1 MRTVENCML
10 SFLSFSRAVL
20 LYLQGVNWRL
30 HALHI
35 YTYSI
40 AALVNTQFVAKKTYV
55 ALSNAVTDEEYVFFK
70 NDPVPYS
77 LQKVVYSGPATSDP
91 VWTYNLTKNTFTA
104 ANRSTRYMRLPWLS
118 SIIKYND
125 MKLYSLDEFIDTMRF
140 SEIGA
145 TPPDVQILL
154 SAWSLFSG
162 IVLDKNLEMNLI
174 VINHDGNEDRFALHT
189 RSFIV
194 EELDE
199 VQLLPDLLRE
209 ETT

>member
-1 MRTVENCML
+1 
-10 SFLSFSRAVL
+10 
-20 LYLQGVNWRL
+20 
-30 HALHI
+30 
-35 YTYSI
+35 
-40 AALVNTQFVAKKTYV
+40 
-55 ALSNAVTDEEYVFFK
+55 
-70 NDPVPYS
+70 
-77 LQKVVYSGPATSDP
+77 
-91 VWTYNLTKNTFTA
+91 
-104 ANRSTRYMRLPWLS
+104 
-118 SIIKYND
+118 

-145 TPPDVQILL
+145 NPPDVQTLL

-174 VINHDGNEDRFALHT
+174 VINNDGNEDRFALHT
-189 RSFIV
+189 RPFIV